1 MRRAILLAAAV
12 CLGACAPRLDS
23 ESPPSDRVPAAP
35 AAAPPSEAAA
45 DSPPAAAQAGTP
57 LPVRGDA
64 PPLPSPDKVL
74 TRIALGSCSEETRP
88 LPIFAAVAAA
98 KPDLFL
104 WLGDNVYGD
113 QRPTAGETPDPGLP
127 KLRQAYEDLNLNA
140 HFSAFNM
147 STPSLATWDDH
158 DYGRNDAGADFAG
171 RETAERMFETYWGP
185 AALGG
190 DHPGVY
196 GARIFGPPGRRV
208 QIILLDTRF
217 FRSALKRG
225 EPDAE
230 GRRAYA
236 PQADPAATML
246 GEAQWQW
253 LEEELR
259 RPAEVRLLAS
269 SIQVLSDNHPYEAW
283 WTMPNE
289 QRRLLETIR
298 ASGAKGVIAL
308 SGDRHVAALYRR
320 RRGLTYPLH
329 ELTASSL
336 NKPFVQDDSELAS
349 TQLGRV
355 YTPVNFGMVEIDWAR
370 RTVGLS
376 VRGLDGAAVRSLT
389 VPFSELGHPVSS
401 GRRRRS

>member
-1 MRRAILLAAAV
+1 
-12 CLGACAPRLDS
+12 
-23 ESPPSDRVPAAP
+23 
-35 AAAPPSEAAA
+35 
-45 DSPPAAAQAGTP
+45 
-57 LPVRGDA
+57 
-64 PPLPSPDKVL
+64 
-74 TRIALGSCSEETRP
+74 
-88 LPIFAAVAAA
+88 
-98 KPDLFL
+98 
-104 WLGDNVYGD
+104 
-113 QRPTAGETPDPGLP
+113 
-127 KLRQAYEDLNLNA
+127 
-140 HFSAFNM
+140 
-147 STPSLATWDDH
+147 
-158 DYGRNDAGADFAG
+158 
-171 RETAERMFETYWGP
+171 
-185 AALGG
+185 
-190 DHPGVY
+190 
-196 GARIFGPPGRRV
+196 
-208 QIILLDTRF
+208 
-217 FRSALKRG
+217 
-225 EPDAE
+225 
-230 GRRAYA
+230 
-236 PQADPAATML
+236 ML